1 MVIGLLI
8 LVFATSTLNPTVLL
22 GKEVD
27 IDQEV
32 DVDHLDSEGLP
43 EIILKQNPSVRND
56 IIPKAADDL
65 VTLRIMYVINRQ
77 VKLEVYDYVP
87 QSNLYK
93 FFRDGTEIF
102 STTKYSDFNLYI
114 DTVPSVGNYVYYA
127 EISNETQTSI
137 SRNMTVHTGLMYG
150 YTWEEDLTLAQGE
163 YTIAARGPW
172 YDEYEHE
179 GFDVCHGNLTISSGA
194 TIRFQDG
201 AKLWVNDGGIIAES
215 NSKENPIRFI
225 GPETRDAQIE
235 ISLDSKGNVF
245 RNCTFVNLKGI
256 MCNNMITSQYL
267 DKGGIYIVDSYLH
280 NNTYGVFSFGSSP
293 WLERCDITQNEIG
306 LTNRGGTNFL
316 TGATY
321 HGKPVIRH
329 CNIYHNTQFG
339 VHSLDSQGYKV
350 DARYNWWGSGTG
362 PYHPGTNPDGTGD
375 NVSALV
381 NYNPWIGL
389 DPEITE
395 VRVIQTIEN
404 YSLVA
409 KKPTMVRVFL
419 KCSQDLYNY
428 EVALCIEYDTTY
440 GQNSFDLSSTDSSCV
455 LDFSCMNAP
464 NPYKKTWS
472 KKEKMQGLDSVNFII
487 PKYQLPTGIGT
498 VTVKAELILDDP
510 STDPNPENNVK
521 NITMAVGM
529 QKEPLRIKFVPLKV
543 GEWTNFTSDHQK
555 EYLQAAEKHKEFI
568 AATYPVSDIR
578 FSVDMDYDITT
589 DNTYLSYDGETI

>member
-1 MVIGLLI
+1 MVNKMAIGLLI
-8 LVFATSTLNPTVLL
+8 LIFVSSTLNPTGLL

-27 IDQEV
+27 INQEV
-32 DVDHLDSEGLP
+32 DIDHLDSEGLP

-56 IIPKAADDL
+56 IIAKASGDL
-65 VTLRIMYVINRQ
+65 VTLGIMYVINRQ

-93 FFRDGTEIF
+93 FFRDGTAIL
-102 STTKYSDFNLYI
+102 STTKYSDFNLHT
-114 DTVPSVGNYVYYA
+114 DTVPSVGDYVYYA
-127 EISNETQTSI
+127 EISNETQTFI
-137 SRNMTVHTGLMYG
+137 SKNMTVHTGLMYG
-150 YTWEEDLTLAQGE
+150 YTWEEDLTLAPGE

-172 YDEYEHE
+172 YDESEHE
-179 GFDVCHGNLTISSGA
+179 GFNVCHGNLTILPGT
-194 TIRFQDG
+194 TIRFQEG
-201 AKLWVNDGGIIAES
+201 AQIWVDNGGIKAES
-215 NSKENPIRFI
+215 TSISSPIRFI
-225 GPETRDAQIE
+225 GPDNKDAEIE
-235 ISLDSKGNVF
+235 ISLNSIGNVF
-245 RNCTFVNLKGI
+245 RNCTFVKLKGI
-256 MCNNMITSQYL
+256 MCNNVIISQYL

-280 NNTYGVFSFGSSP
+280 NNTYGVFSFGASP

-306 LTNRGGTNFL
+306 LTNREGTNFF

-350 DARYNWWGSGTG
+350 DARYNWWGDPSG
-362 PYHPGTNPDGTGD
+362 PYCSLNNPEGKGD
-375 NVSALV
+375 NISALV

-409 KKPTMVRVFL
+409 EKPTMVRVFL

-428 EVALCIEYDTTY
+428 KVALCIEYDPDIIHIS
-440 GQNSFDLSSTDSSCV
+440 QS
-455 LDFSCMNAP
+455 SCMNAP

-472 KKEKMQGLDSVNFII
+472 KKEKIQGLDSVNFII

-521 NITMAVGM
+521 NITLAVGM

-543 GEWTNFTSDHQK
+543 GKWTNFTSYHLR

-589 DNTYLSYDGETI
+589 DNTYLSYDG